1 MGSKTY
7 QTTLFLTA
15 LPLGSKIIWQFCQ
28 LMFYLLN
35 IKANSFKLSF
45 RGKRERKKKTY
56 NNFCN
61 LNWLISQMNNLG
73 LRHEIIW
80 KRTSILSN
88 FILYLSTPM
97 DANVTKPHAC
107 PICKMSSNTTI
118 QTEEKSGT
126 NSRTGFPSSSEKK
139 GAGQG

>member
-1 MGSKTY
+1 MTY

-35 IKANSFKLSF
+35 IKANFFKLSI

-56 NNFCN
+56 SNFCN
-61 LNWLISQMNNLG
+61 LNWLISQMNNLD

-88 FILYLSTPM
+88 SIPFNPNGCHYF
-97 DANVTKPHAC
+97 TKPHAC

-126 NSRTGFPSSSEKK
+126 NSRTGFPSSSGKK